1 MQFRLKTD
9 VTWSRI
15 FWCDF
20 ERQKIAAF
28 LISLFDTFLI
38 YFDIFWYKIKIA
50 SMSLSDSY
58 LFDVLFQGNFVP
70 SWNLLGDYTLF
81 KNIDTGRYLIWSD
94 LLVCT
99 GFLGKYFLEHCWGSV
114 EEASIF
120 SKLQAYESIC
130 CGFLLLLTWNN
141 S

>member
-1 MQFRLKTD
+1 
-9 VTWSRI
+9 
-15 FWCDF
+15 
-20 ERQKIAAF
+20 
-28 LISLFDTFLI
+28 
-38 YFDIFWYKIKIA
+38 
-50 SMSLSDSY
+50 MSLSDSY

-70 SWNLLGDYTLF
+70 SWNLLGDYALF

-99 GFLGKYFLEHCWGSV
+99 GFLGKYFLEDCWESV

-120 SKLQAYESIC
+120 SKLQAYENIC
-130 CGFLLLLTWNN
+130 YGFLLLLTWNN